1 MSIAALTEDSS
12 CHVRL
17 FLPPREHV
25 IFQDHKSHS
34 DSSFLVISE
43 YTWPLWVRGVV
54 YMAGLLYLFLGIAII
69 ADIFMCAIEKITSK
83 TQIIKYPDP
92 NDPTKFIDREVKM

>member
-1 MSIAALTEDSS
+1 
-12 CHVRL
+12 
-17 FLPPREHV
+17 
-25 IFQDHKSHS
+25 
-34 DSSFLVISE
+34 
-43 YTWPLWVRGVV
+43 
-54 YMAGLLYLFLGIAII
+54 MAGLLYLFLGIAII